1 MMTMTTPST
10 LFDVERLGV
19 LMAPEAANPLEAEGV
34 LNPAGVVGPD
44 GHYYLFPRLVA
55 AGNYS
60 RVGLARVLRD
70 AQGRPAGVERLG
82 VALEPEASY
91 ELVRPGVGGCEDARV
106 TYLPGFDRYV
116 MAYTALGRRGP
127 HVALASSRDLRAWTR
142 HGLVHFAAEGS
153 TDFNLYANKDAM
165 LLPEPVRAPDGT
177 LALAMLHRPMYET
190 WAGFD
195 GEGSVPAAPPQGV
208 DDDRPSM
215 WISYCSLDAMDWL
228 DGADDAD
235 DGDGDGD
242 DGSGPHFARHTL
254 LATPRG
260 AWEAYRI
267 GGGTVPLRTPAGWL
281 TFYHGVELYPD
292 GGRCYRTGAL
302 LLDRDDPRIILARS
316 REPIFGPETAEE
328 RVGVVSNVVFP
339 SAVDQRD
346 GCLDVYYGMADS
358 RIGVARLCLKEAA
371 EECAA

>member
-1 MMTMTTPST
+1 MMMTMTTLSA

-19 LMAPEAANPLEAEGV
+19 LMAPEAANPLEVEGV
-34 LNPAGVVGPD
+34 LNPAGVTGPD
-44 GHYYLFPRLVA
+44 GRYYLFPRLVA

-60 RVGLARVLRD
+60 RVGVARVRHD
-70 AQGRPAGVERLG
+70 AHGNPVGVERLG
-82 VALEPEASY
+82 IALEPETPY

-106 TYLPGFDRYV
+106 TYLPCLDRYV

-127 HVALASSRDLRAWTR
+127 HVALASSRDLRSWTR
-142 HGLVHFAAEGS
+142 HGLIDIAAEDG

-190 WAGFD
+190 WLGFD
-195 GEGSVPAAPPQGV
+195 GEGSVPAALPVGV

-215 WISYCSLDAMDWL
+215 WISYCPLDAVDWL
-228 DGADDAD
+228 DGQGAAR
-235 DGDGDGD
+235 
-242 DGSGPHFARHTL
+242 FAQHTL
-254 LATPRG
+254 LATPR
-260 AWEAYRI
+260 AEWEAYRI
-267 GGGTVPLRTPAGWL
+267 GGGTVPVRTSKGWL

-302 LLDRDDPRIILARS
+302 LLDGDDPRIVLARGA
-316 REPIFGPETAEE
+316 EPVFGPETAEE

-339 SAVDQRD
+339 TAIDQRD
-346 GCLDVYYGMADS
+346 GGFHVYYGMADS
-358 RIGVARLCLKEAA
+358 RIGVARLSVKDTVA